1 MRGVAREAAY
11 SVHDRYLLFVFVFI
25 FIVVQVVPVTR
36 DVAAITQEVV
46 DVHAIHIDTSNAL
59 HIGGHGLNVHIL
71 LPYVHVAGVVLQPA
85 AEIEDPT
92 VTGPGVV
99 MEKSVRQEEHPK
111 EVRWYCAQPVLLEV
125 ESVKF
130 LQPF

>member
-1 MRGVAREAAY
+1 MHGVARGAAY
-11 SVHDRYLLFVFVFI
+11 SVHDMYLLFLII

-36 DVAAITQEVV
+36 DVAAIPREFV
-46 DVHAIHIDTSNAL
+46 DVRAIHIDTLNAL

-85 AEIEDPT
+85 AEIEDPA
-92 VTGPGVV
+92 VAGPGVV

-111 EVRWYCAQPVLLEV
+111 EARWYRAQPVLLEV
-125 ESVKF
+125 KGVKF